1 MMPRASRVIASAV
14 AGGALARALNITP
27 SCSGMNGASD
37 TSYTL
42 QSKTKLSPDAWLLR
56 FSLPPGRPILGE
68 DPLIPTCVKVVH
80 PHGTD
85 KAGSPKLLEKS
96 YSPVSNPAR
105 QGEFELLVKQYAPR
119 PGGGVGAYICGLEVG
134 ESMAATVKK
143 KRKMH
148 GSATVVQR
156 WEQIG
161 LVGGGTGVA
170 PLIQIAR
177 TVLESPQDRTRVRFL
192 SINRHEADILMR
204 NELDEL
210 AAAHPGRFD
219 VNYSLTAPPNGWAG
233 YSGRGSVEMI
243 KGALPP
249 PAGGDGSTMVLV
261 CGTDGFVETWG
272 GPVARGPRK
281 ADGSKGAKVQGPL
294 LGLLADAG
302 FKPSEVFKY

>member
-1 MMPRASRVIASAV
+1 
-14 AGGALARALNITP
+14 
-27 SCSGMNGASD
+27 
-37 TSYTL
+37 
-42 QSKTKLSPDAWLLR
+42 
-56 FSLPPGRPILGE
+56 
-68 DPLIPTCVKVVH
+68 
-80 PHGTD
+80 
-85 KAGSPKLLEKS
+85 
-96 YSPVSNPAR
+96 
-105 QGEFELLVKQYAPR
+105 
-119 PGGGVGAYICGLEVG
+119 
-134 ESMAATVKK
+134 
-143 KRKMH
+143 
-148 GSATVVQR
+148 
-156 WEQIG
+156 
-161 LVGGGTGVA
+161 
-170 PLIQIAR
+170 
-177 TVLESPQDRTRVRFL
+177 
-192 SINRHEADILMR
+192 MR

-210 AAAHPGRFD
+210 AAAHPGRFE